1 MLSRFGPRELDLALG
16 AGGLVPG
23 TWYVGPGAW
32 YRAPTWDLG
41 PGAYP
46 GYPVPG
52 PRYQV
57 PKMIGENDWK
67 DWIPIIF
74 ANHCELKF
82 TEHDWRK

>member
-32 YRAPTWDLG
+32 YLG
-41 PGAYP
+41 PAAYP

-57 PKMIGENDWK
+57 PKMIGENNWK
-67 DWIPIIF
+67 DGIPIIF
-74 ANHCELKF
+74 ANHCELK
-82 TEHDWRK
+82 